1 MTETFLIELITAL
14 FITLLVMAIIGLIG
28 YIMAITLRLSLD
40 CWLNATACEPL
51 ERLYPLPPGTP

>member
-1 MTETFLIELITAL
+1 MTEAFLIELITAL

-28 YIMAITLRLSLD
+28 YIMAITFKLSMD

-51 ERLYPLPPGTP
+51 KHLYPLPQGTP